1 MKTKVFLP
9 LGLLLTASFGLLA
22 QQSDVSLFK
31 IQDFSVMPSGQVYN
45 SAPATI
51 MDFNELAAGSSILAR
66 DFSGFQRSDFSSTNG
81 AGGFEVMLGLGLRN
95 KEKTG
100 FRQSAQLRVGVGYSS
115 LSSLGADYFQDERKP
130 YDTLVSSQTGNSVF
144 VDSVTHRNLSLNYNT
159 DNVRLDV
166 SMIFRTT
173 GVSRWS
179 VYGGVGVRA
188 NYSFNG
194 YTSVNYHVQKGTEQ
208 ERQDFNG
215 YYGYGLDF
223 EDSQNEN
230 EVFRS
235 NESSFGGAVY
245 VPLGVDVRFG
255 KTSDFWTKIH
265 LFGEVRPG
273 LDFSNI
279 PTYGSVTQGFLQFG
293 LGLRVTG

>member
-1 MKTKVFLP
+1 MKTKKLLIMMGV
-9 LGLLLTASFGLLA
+9 LGCTFTAQS
-22 QQSDVSLFK
+22 QQNEVSLFK
-31 IQDFSVMPSGQVYN
+31 VQDFSVLPTMQVFN
-45 SAPATI
+45 ATPATLN
-51 MDFNELAAGSSILAR
+51 DFNELAEGSMLLAR
-66 DFSGFQRSDFSSTNG
+66 DYSGFNRSDFGATNG
-81 AGGFEVMLGLGLRN
+81 AGGFEVMLGMGLRN
-95 KEKTG
+95 KDKSG
-100 FRQSAQLRVGVGYSS
+100 YRQSAQLRVGVGYSS
-115 LSSLGADYFQDERKP
+115 VSSLSANYHQDERKP

-179 VYGGVGVRA
+179 LYGGVGVRA

-194 YTSVNYHVQKGTEQ
+194 YTSVNYYEQKGTEQ

-223 EDSQNEN
+223 EDSQSEN